1 MVRVLVLIAV
11 MIFCREVVVR
21 KRRRLLTA
29 NPPYMNAL
37 DGAMSAQ
44 QLSLAIEET
53 AKYRSHA
60 GWRHA
65 LR

>member
-1 MVRVLVLIAV
+1 VPEFGCKEILMVRVLVLIAV

-44 QLSLAIEET
+44 QTESG
-53 AKYRSHA
+53 H
-60 GWRHA
+60 
-65 LR
+65 